1 LAHIDTL
8 RYAKA
13 LQARGF
19 ERERAEALAEE
30 QEIISAPYVEKS
42 EVEIAVE
49 RGVHTLTVRMI
60 TFGLALA
67 GLTVALVGFTLAA
80 LLGVAK

>member
-1 LAHIDTL
+1 
-8 RYAKA
+8 
-13 LQARGF
+13 
-19 ERERAEALAEE
+19 
-30 QEIISAPYVEKS
+30 
-42 EVEIAVE
+42 
-49 RGVHTLTVRMI
+49 MI